1 MAKKKLL
8 LISPMLHQGGF
19 ERVCVKTAQLL
30 KECLDVTILIFSN
43 EDINYDVT
51 GLNVVN
57 IDIPSAS
64 GRISKLVNVLKRVNR
79 VRKYKIDNLIDYS
92 YSFGSTANIVN
103 ALSGRPGNTKVFTG
117 LRSSWDLD
125 YPGRIR
131 MFVKNSDAIIACSKE
146 IRDIL
151 KKEYAAETAKLLY
164 NPVDL
169 DMLSSQSDEI
179 LSGDRFFLNETGIK
193 RIVLTGREDPAK
205 GYWHMIKAF
214 SILNRHMPETRL
226 IIVGA
231 GEFRAYKELA
241 RKLGIEKYVSFT
253 GLLLNPFPCVKSA
266 DLYVLSSVIEGYP
279 NALIEAMALGKPCIA
294 ADCRT
299 GPREILL
306 SEEEYQVLAKD
317 HPKDSTP
324 ETIMGEYGV
333 LIRDLNGT
341 PDFSGVVSDEDKY
354 FAGELERLL
363 KDKTLLEE
371 YGKKALKRAK
381 EMTTAKYTEELLNIL
396 YSADHQ
402 KK

>member
-19 ERVCVKTAQLL
+19 ERVCVKTARLL
-30 KECLDVTILIFSN
+30 EDTLDVTILIFSD

-57 IDIPSAS
+57 IDVPSAS
-64 GRISKLVNVLKRVNR
+64 GRFGKIVNVVKRVSK
-79 VRKYKIDNLIDYS
+79 VRKYKIENNIDYS

-131 MFVKNSDAIIACSKE
+131 MFVKKSDAIIACSRE
-146 IRDIL
+146 ICDIL
-151 KKEYAAETAKLLY
+151 EREYDAKSARVLY

-169 DMLSSQSDEI
+169 DMLTSQADEG
-179 LSGDRFFLNETGIK
+179 LSGDKFFLNETGVK

-214 SILNRHMPETRL
+214 SVLVKNMPEARL
-226 IIVGA
+226 IMAGA
-231 GEFRAYKELA
+231 GEFKEYRELA
-241 RKLGIEKYVSFT
+241 EKLGVDKYVSFT

-279 NALIEAMALGKPCIA
+279 NALIEAMALGRPCIA

-306 SEEEYQVLAKD
+306 SDEEYTSLSKD
-317 HPKDSTP
+317 HPSDSTP
-324 ETIMGEYGV
+324 ETIMGEYGM
-333 LIRDLNGT
+333 LIRDMNGT
-341 PDFSGVVSDEDKY
+341 PDFSDVITDEDKY
-354 FAGELERLL
+354 FAGEIERFL
-363 KDKTLLEE
+363 KDETLLEK
-371 YGKKALKRAK
+371 YGKKALERAK
-381 EMTTAKYTEELLNIL
+381 EMTTSKYMEELLEIFV
-396 YSADHQ
+396 SAYQ
-402 KK
+402 SKK